1 MKTVLCLV
9 TVVLGWVGG
18 LTLAETTVVDRVL
31 QQLHDR
37 GNDLKTLSADVELKT
52 ADTELGDPDWD
63 TRIGRL
69 VVERQPDGNTRL
81 RVTFL
86 RRERGP
92 RVEQARREYVL
103 DGEKLIERD
112 YPEKRQV
119 VRVVRKPG
127 EKLDLFRLGEG
138 PFPLPIGQPTEQV
151 RKEFDVRE
159 ARPDKP
165 ENGLTYIELIP
176 YKDRPMA
183 ERFSFILVG
192 VNTDGWPVFVQTL
205 DKNGVQSTEARLSNL
220 RVNDPVDSKS
230 FDLEPIDDSWKKFE
244 GGY

>member
-1 MKTVLCLV
+1 MKTILCLV
-9 TVVLGWVGG
+9 MVALGWIHSV
-18 LTLAETTVVDRVL
+18 ARADTTVDQVL

-37 GNDLKTLSADVELKT
+37 GNDLKTLAADVVLKT

-63 TRIGRL
+63 TRTGRIT
-69 VVERQPDGNTRL
+69 VERQQDGHARL

-86 RRERGP
+86 QRERGK
-92 RVEQARREYVL
+92 RVEQSRREYVL

-112 YPEKRQV
+112 YQEKRQV

-138 PFPLPIGQPTEQV
+138 PFPLPIGQPPDEV
-151 RKEFDVRE
+151 RKEFEVRE
-159 ARPDKP
+159 TPPDKP
-165 ENGLTYIELIP
+165 EPGLTYIQLVP
-176 YKDRPMA
+176 HKDRPMA
-183 ERFSFILVG
+183 DRFAFILVG
-192 VNTDGWPVFVQTL
+192 VNADGWPVFVQTL
-205 DKNGVQSTEARLSNL
+205 DKNGVQTTEARLSNL
-220 RVNDPVDSKS
+220 RINDPVDSKA

>member
-1 MKTVLCLV
+1 MKKIVYLV
-9 TVVLGWVGG
+9 TGVLGWISG
-18 LTLAETTVVDRVL
+18 LALAETSGVDRVL

-37 GNDLKTLSADVELKT
+37 GSDLKTLAADVVLKT

-63 TRIGRL
+63 TRVGRM
-69 VVERQPDGNTRL
+69 VVERQSDGNTRL

-86 RRERGP
+86 RRERGK
-92 RVEQARREYVL
+92 RTEEARREYVL

-119 VRVVRKPG
+119 VRVVRKID

-138 PFPLPIGQPTEQV
+138 PFPLPIGQPPEEV
-151 RKEFDVRE
+151 RKEFEVQE

-165 ENGLTYIELIP
+165 ETGLTYIQLFP
-176 YKDRPMA
+176 RNGRPMA
-183 ERFSFILVG
+183 DRFSFILVG
-192 VNTDGWPVFVQTL
+192 VNPEGWPVFVQTL
-205 DKNGVQSTEARLSNL
+205 DKNGVQTTQARLSNL
-220 RVNDPVDSKS
+220 RINDPVDSKA